1 MSEEC
6 KCRICGAPSNGMH
19 FGCEACR
26 ACAAFFRRT
35 VSCRRRYICRGNSNC
50 EISFSVR
57 NICRSCRYQKCL
69 QCGMLTANV
78 QPKRDS
84 LKSKCEMSRDKL
96 RFQDDFEAA
105 KDEIN
110 ELNSFVFNLSLK
122 AFLALL
128 FFIYPKEKKVDSN
141 FAEVSSLYGAEVVE
155 VTAQL
160 ILGSTRQLVT
170 ALSSHTIINFIRQEY
185 NHLYETRILLEK
197 AYIYEHLHIKV
208 KTSAMGCPEP
218 ELLPFNISRKLS
230 NISVPLFAKF
240 VMNIFQQFRGLPR
253 DQKWGIFSLFVPCV
267 WSLEC
272 YFYTVKYFPT
282 STGNSLLRLSPY
294 SYLDM
299 DHIDEYLEASEENT
313 SVAKIFK
320 KIYTSH
326 AKMMGFVRSLNISE
340 TEFVALIALAL
351 FSEGVEKLN
360 VNTIRICRSMREKL
374 LYGLHIYYTE
384 ELGLRNYAVRMGTTM
399 SLLTLVWNGMLRMK
413 TTLEAAEVFGMFK
426 MSDIIF
432 DNFPYESF

>member
-105 KDEIN
+105 K
-110 ELNSFVFNLSLK
+110 
-122 AFLALL
+122 
-128 FFIYPKEKKVDSN
+128 KKVDSN

-170 ALSSHTIINFIRQEY
+170 ALSSHTIINFIR
-185 NHLYETRILLEK
+185 I
-197 AYIYEHLHIKV
+197 
-208 KTSAMGCPEP
+208 
-218 ELLPFNISRKLS
+218 
-230 NISVPLFAKF
+230 
-240 VMNIFQQFRGLPR
+240 
-253 DQKWGIFSLFVPCV
+253 
-267 WSLEC
+267 
-272 YFYTVKYFPT
+272 
-282 STGNSLLRLSPY
+282 
-294 SYLDM
+294 
-299 DHIDEYLEASEENT
+299 
-313 SVAKIFK
+313 
-320 KIYTSH
+320 
-326 AKMMGFVRSLNISE
+326 
-340 TEFVALIALAL
+340 
-351 FSEGVEKLN
+351 
-360 VNTIRICRSMREKL
+360 
-374 LYGLHIYYTE
+374 
-384 ELGLRNYAVRMGTTM
+384 
-399 SLLTLVWNGMLRMK
+399 
-413 TTLEAAEVFGMFK
+413 
-426 MSDIIF
+426 
-432 DNFPYESF
+432 